1 MASETRRLW
10 GALLLVA
17 AVGCGRTVGG
27 REAAA
32 EAASKAVLDDLTI
45 RVEGGV
51 VVQALAADDDGHPV
65 RVRLRATS
73 FDLQV
78 VIEDEGCAERPI
90 DVVVENVPTDA
101 AWTWR
106 GWRGALTPAA
116 QAERQCCGTLVGP
129 RAADAHPDWTALG
142 PESGFVPGHVSL
154 AAGATPGAEAPTT
167 CRTNGA
173 AGVVGAATGDTVT
186 SRCWRMQ
193 LAPTADQTRLVAP
206 DAPLPA
212 RAKVACADFDS
223 LEGGPVR
230 QAPLIMVQ
238 RGTWRPPAVVTE
250 AGDVALRF
258 AVFGNHA
265 GEAGVRQAI
274 VRAVSARV
282 DTDDVRFAL
291 VTGDLADRG
300 TTHALDAAVA
310 DLNRLPVPWFAT
322 VGERD
327 VDGANPEDL
336 VERFGRLTDA
346 FDVFAEGG
354 AVGFRV
360 ILLDSADG
368 GLSRGG
374 FRKLDAWLDD
384 PLAPATRLVVTHKPP
399 FEPHGLRGKGFKSR
413 AEAARLVAALH
424 RGAVENLFSGHL
436 AIFQRQVVG
445 DLIEWHSGGG
455 GAPMDTI
462 ENDSHHFL
470 VVTVNQLGAIFV
482 ERVDL

>member
-1 MASETRRLW
+1 MASEFRRLW
-10 GALLLVA
+10 GALTLLA
-17 AVGCGRTVGG
+17 AFGCGRTVDE
-27 REAAA
+27 RDAAA

-51 VVQALAADDDGHPV
+51 VVQALAADDDHPV
-65 RVRLRATS
+65 RLRLRATS
-73 FDLQV
+73 FDVQV
-78 VIEDEGCAERPI
+78 VIEDEGCAVRPI
-90 DVVVENVPTDA
+90 DVTVENVPADA

-116 QAERQCCGTLVGP
+116 EAERRCCGTLVGP
-129 RAADAHPDWTALG
+129 RAADAHPDWTPLG
-142 PESGFVPGHVSL
+142 PESSFVPGHTRVV
-154 AAGATPGAEAPTT
+154 AGTTPGAEAATT
-167 CRTNGA
+167 CRQSGA
-173 AGVVGAATGDTVT
+173 AGVVEAATGDTVT

-193 LAPTADQTRLVAP
+193 VTPSADQTLIVAP
-206 DAPLPA
+206 DTTLPP
-212 RAKVACADFDS
+212 RPTVACADFDS
-223 LEGGPVR
+223 LEGGSVR

-238 RGTWRPPAVVTE
+238 RGTWRPAPVVTE
-250 AGDVALRF
+250 SGDVALRF

-265 GEAGVRQAI
+265 GEADVRQA
-274 VRAVSARV
+274 VVQAVSARV
-282 DTDDVRFAL
+282 ATDDLRFAL
-291 VTGDLADRG
+291 ITGDLADRG
-300 TTHALDAAVA
+300 STRALDAAVT

-346 FDVFAEGG
+346 FDVYAEGG

-360 ILLDSADG
+360 VLLDSADG
-368 GLSRGG
+368 GLSRSA

-384 PLAPATRLVVTHKPP
+384 PLAPETRLVVTHKPP

-413 AEAARLVAALH
+413 SEAARLVAALH